1 MFIILKSIYNRLQWI
16 AMSFAKSA
24 MRGSNKK
31 IISTDNVYRRT
42 SSSSSA
48 RPDDHQKKADRLT
61 ACLNCPD
68 PVLRLCTTAD
78 KKKNKE
84 NEWVRWRCSY
94 LGEHRL
100 FCTVSLCTL
109 IRRTICRVCVCLP
122 AVSRRLIQ
130 WAVSLRVD
138 GCLTGCL
145 CVWV

>member
-1 MFIILKSIYNRLQWI
+1 
-16 AMSFAKSA
+16 MSFAKSA

-84 NEWVRWRCSY
+84 NE
-94 LGEHRL
+94 
-100 FCTVSLCTL
+100 
-109 IRRTICRVCVCLP
+109 
-122 AVSRRLIQ
+122 
-130 WAVSLRVD
+130 
-138 GCLTGCL
+138 
-145 CVWV
+145 